1 MSDQWAREIPE
12 GDDKERWVCQKCDFI
27 RYENPKIIAGVVAT
41 FEDRVLLVRRAIEP
55 RDGYWTLP
63 AGYLELGESPDEG
76 ALRETWEEAR
86 ARVTLDGLLA
96 LYSIRHISQ
105 VQMFYRAVMSSAEC
119 APGPEC
125 REARLF
131 AWDEIPRKELAFPT
145 VSWALEHFAA
155 SKDAPLAQ
163 PFTNPPDAE
172 EMIVR

>member
-1 MSDQWAREIPE
+1 MSDHWAREIPE
-12 GDDKERWVCQKCDFI
+12 GDDKERWVCRTCDFI

-96 LYSIRHISQ
+96 IYSVRHISQ
-105 VQMFYRAVMSSAEC
+105 VQMFYRATMPSAEC

-125 REARLF
+125 RDARLF
-131 AWDEIPRKELAFPT
+131 AWDEIPNREIAFPT
-145 VSWALEHFAA
+145 VTWALDHFAA
-155 SKDAPLAQ
+155 SKGAPLAQ
-163 PFTNPPDAE
+163 PYTNPPGAE
-172 EMIVR
+172 DMIDR